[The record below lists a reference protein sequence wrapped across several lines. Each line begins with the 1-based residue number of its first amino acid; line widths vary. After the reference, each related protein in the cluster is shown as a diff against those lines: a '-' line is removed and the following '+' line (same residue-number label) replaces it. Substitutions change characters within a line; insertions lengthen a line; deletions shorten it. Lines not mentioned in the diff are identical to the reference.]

1 MAIQKHMLPILE
13 YDEDPGA
20 ILMPNREE
28 GYRFPEKAVFAFLGE
43 EIEQFALRNQCE
55 MIGTFITITK
65 TYPVYQTD
73 YHGETVCFCQAPL
86 GSAAAVQFLD
96 FLISCGVRKVIS
108 AGSCGA
114 LEPLEENAFLI
125 PVEALRDEGA
135 SYHYLPPSRTI
146 RLDEEGVR
154 AIRQVFVSRGIPFEE
169 CKTWTTDGFF
179 RETREMVQYR
189 REEGCKVVEMEC
201 SALAACARFRKIL
214 FGQILF
220 TADTLA
226 DAENYDARDWGS
238 SALAAALDLCFAA
251 VCEMKNDP

>member
-28 GYRFPEKAVFAFLGE
+28 GYRFPEKAVFAFLGD
-43 EIEQFALRNQCE
+43 EIEQFAVRNQCE
-55 MIGTFITITK
+55 MIGTFVTITK

-114 LEPLEENAFLI
+114 LELLEENAFLI
-125 PVEALRDEGA
+125 HVEALRDEGA

-238 SALAAALDLCFAA
+238 SALTAALDLCFAA

>member
-28 GYRFPEKAVFAFLGE
+28 GYRFPEKAVFAFLGD
-43 EIEQFALRNQCE
+43 EIEQFAVRNQCE
-55 MIGTFITITK
+55 MIGTFVTITT

-86 GSAAAVQFLD
+86 GSAAAVQF
-96 FLISCGVRKVIS
+96 
-108 AGSCGA
+108 
-114 LEPLEENAFLI
+114 
-125 PVEALRDEGA
+125 
-135 SYHYLPPSRTI
+135 
-146 RLDEEGVR
+146 LDEEGVR

-251 VCEMKNDP
+251 VCEMKNDS